1 MTRLT
6 SEFWVA
12 AYLRRLQL
20 ANIPAFVT
28 ARGDATAGNIMVK
41 LNTLNGRAQA
51 YQRSYDAEGRRVWM
65 LLSEGD
71 DKDVDASLSRQQG
84 FDRDI
89 WIIEVEDRHGR
100 HLLDEPGFSD

>member
-28 ARGDATAGNIMVK
+28 AKGNATAGNIMVK
-41 LNTLNGRAQA
+41 LNTLDGRAQA
-51 YQRSYDAEGRRVWM
+51 FQRSYDAEGGRIWM

-71 DKDVDASLSRQQG
+71 DKDVDASLNRQRG

-89 WIIEVEDRHGR
+89 WIIEVEDRNGR